1 MANDDKDLYKVA
13 EEYVYSVYDE
23 IDDFRDT
30 VEGFVAGAKW
40 DRKEFLEKAEKF
52 LKNALYDTQDNCG
65 YKVVASFDSLDKEEF
80 IEEFKKA
87 MQC

>member
-1 MANDDKDLYKVA
+1 MQISMDNDDKDLYKVA

-40 DRKEFLEKAEKF
+40 DRKNFLEMPYMIPKIIVDIK
-52 LKNALYDTQDNCG
+52 
-65 YKVVASFDSLDKEEF
+65 
-80 IEEFKKA
+80 
-87 MQC
+87 